1 MAGSTHGAGGGTPR
15 TRKRPAGPAVMTN
28 RAALRVLYDLAGKK
42 TWYTL
47 GNELGFRVEDIN
59 KKNYP
64 WPSDFGCHE
73 YCAKFQEYAK
83 AEHTSPYAALI
94 KVRDSL
100 IESNAYTPEV
110 ERLVDNVLRPDSD
123 EAAYEAALRRL
134 METII
139 ETALPYNKVPRAVPA
154 AVPEECAGQAS
165 EAPGE
170 QAGGAGPYAQV
181 TAVGTA
187 GAAAQVGGLAQPG
200 PQASATPDAG
210 PQLASNAPSCVW
222 PGPGAFLLDGRGGQA
237 ALRAILPADVLLAA
251 VACVPGDARAC
262 EALVGRLCSDSGLA
276 LRAMQRACAA
286 LAANPGVDAG
296 MLFAQLE
303 AAFSAA
309 GTGSADG
316 RSLARARGVYL
327 RYCDGDAGRG
337 LLCCALLHLL
347 GPQGF
352 VRVMTCPATR
362 ELFER

>member
-42 TWYTL
+42 TWYML

-154 AVPEECAGQAS
+154 AAPEERAGQAS

-170 QAGGAGPYAQV
+170 QAGGVGPCAQV
-181 TAVGTA
+181 TAAGPA
-187 GAAAQVGGLAQPG
+187 GATAQVGGLAQPC
-200 PQASATPDAG
+200 PQAAAAPDAG
-210 PQLASNAPSCVW
+210 SQVVSDAPSSAW
-222 PGPGAFLLDGRGGQA
+222 PGPEAFLLDGRGGQA
-237 ALRAILPADVLLAA
+237 ALRAILPAGVLSA
-251 VACVPGDARAC
+251 VGAK
-262 EALVGRLCSDSGLA
+262 
-276 LRAMQRACAA
+276 RAMQRACAA

-303 AAFSAA
+303 ATFSAA
-309 GTGSADG
+309 GAGSADG
-316 RSLARARGVYL
+316 RNLARARGLYL

-337 LLCCALLHLL
+337 LLCCTLLHLL

-352 VRVMTCPATR
+352 ARVMTCPATR